1 MFGRFIEACT
11 ITLGLYICLQLSSI
25 SIPSSSVLWFK
36 LSRSNQFFLS
46 NMQETVESDR
56 WLSWKNQKNFNPR
69 VNRY

>member
-1 MFGRFIEACT
+1 MFARFMEACT
-11 ITLGLYICLQLSSI
+11 ITLGLYICLQLSSV

-36 LSRSNQFFLS
+36 LSKLNQFSLS

-56 WLSWKNQKNFNPR
+56 WLSSRNQKNFNPR

>member
-11 ITLGLYICLQLSSI
+11 ITFGLYICLQLSSV

-36 LSRSNQFFLS
+36 LSRLNQFSLS
-46 NMQETVESDR
+46 NMQQTVESNR
-56 WLSWKNQKNFNPR
+56 WLSWRNQKNFDPR